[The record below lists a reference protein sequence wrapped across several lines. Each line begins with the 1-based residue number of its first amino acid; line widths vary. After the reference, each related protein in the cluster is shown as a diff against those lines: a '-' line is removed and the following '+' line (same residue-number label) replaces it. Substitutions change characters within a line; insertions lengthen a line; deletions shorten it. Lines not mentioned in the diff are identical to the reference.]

1 MIEML
6 IPSTLDPSLA
16 PKGKHV
22 ASLFCQH
29 FRYDLGTEIGKELGA
44 PRAG

>member
-1 MIEML
+1 MAPSMDYMHRAYADAALNGWSSQPVIEML

-22 ASLFCQH
+22 A
-29 FRYDLGTEIGKELGA
+29 
-44 PRAG
+44 